1 MSMTADQIV
10 DRRRMRRK
18 LAFWRVVGFLA
29 LLIIIA
35 GGYIFYAGRDAFP
48 ALSED
53 QIARVTVSGFI
64 SDDRDR
70 DALLQK
76 LTDTDS
82 VKAVVISI
90 DSTGGSTAGGE
101 ALYENIRKL
110 AAKKPTVATIGT
122 VGASAAYM
130 TAIAADHIVARRT
143 SITGSIGVLFQYPQV
158 SQMLDNLGIQVEDIK
173 SGPLKA
179 QPNPFEPS
187 TPEARA
193 AIQSVVQDSFSWF
206 VDIVAERRGLD
217 RDTAL
222 RLADGRIYTG
232 SQALRVKLIDE
243 VGGEDVA
250 IAWLGTK
257 GVDTDLPVRDWKRA
271 SSTASGFPFAD
282 AAVLW
287 LAEKTGLGPSLLR
300 GGVVDRLFPRGLNLD
315 GLQSLW
321 QGSTGEPGLAGGQR
335 DD

>member
-29 LLIIIA
+29 LLIIIV
-35 GGYIFYAGRDAFP
+35 GGYVYYVGRDAFP
-48 ALSED
+48 GIAED

-70 DALLQK
+70 DAMLEK
-76 LTDTDS
+76 LADNAS
-82 VKAVVISI
+82 VKGVIVSI

-110 AAKKPTVATIGT
+110 AQRKPTVATIAT

-158 SQMLDNLGIQVEDIK
+158 SKMLDNLGIAVEDIK

-187 TPEARA
+187 TLEARA
-193 AIQSVVQDSFSWF
+193 AIQSVVEDSFQWF
-206 VDIVAERRGLD
+206 VDIVAERRGFD
-217 RDTAL
+217 HDTAL

-232 SQALRVKLIDE
+232 GQALRFKLIDE
-243 VGGEDVA
+243 IGGEDVA

-257 GVDTDLPVRDWKRA
+257 GVDTKLPVRDWKRA
-271 SSTASGFPFAD
+271 PSGPAGFPFAD
-282 AAVLW
+282 AAALW
-287 LAEKTGLGPSLLR
+287 LAEKAGLGPSLLR
-300 GGVVDRLFPRGLNLD
+300 GGIVDRILPHGLNLD

-321 QGSTGEPGLAGGQR
+321 QGSAGGPGLAGGQR